1 MQPFLTQ
8 FLIKLIFVIGI
19 AISFIQCAS
28 DDPSREAATEAAL
41 KNPAQPAAPA
51 NPNAPTSPA
60 RPPIIGKLPM
70 VISSTSA
77 KELSEVCVSVTASQ
91 FELIVSMQYTMT
103 WNPSVLQFTR
113 VENFG
118 LPGMTANNFGDRAA
132 SKGLLSYSW
141 FDSNVA
147 GITLNDGKKLYDLCF
162 TVIGASGSTSNI
174 TFEDKPVVIE
184 ISNADSQFLGLD
196 GTNGKVTVE

>member
-1 MQPFLTQ
+1 MQPILTQ

-19 AISFIQCAS
+19 AISFIQCTS
-28 DDPSREAATEAAL
+28 DNTAREAATEAAL
-41 KNPAQPAAPA
+41 KNPAPTADA
-51 NPNAPTSPA
+51 NAPKSPA

-70 VISSTSA
+70 QISSTTA
-77 KELSEVCVSVTASQ
+77 KPLTKVCVSVTASQ
-91 FELIVSMQYTMT
+91 FKSIVSMQYTMT
-103 WNPSVLQFTR
+103 WNPSVLQFIGI
-113 VENFG
+113 ENFG

-132 SKGLLSYSW
+132 NKGLLSYSW

-147 GITLNDGKKLYDLCF
+147 GITLNDGMKLYDMCF
-162 TVIGASGSTSNI
+162 SVIGSSGSSSNI

-184 ISNADSQFLGLD
+184 ISNSDSQFLGLD